1 MNLSLING
9 PVFDTIT
16 PWLPAID
23 AILKSTALL
32 ALTAGV
38 SLLLRRASAATRHM
52 IWTLGLLGAL
62 LLPALSLAVPRWQ
75 LAVVK
80 VAGSA
85 PAVAPEH
92 SALDASPIAQ
102 REVAATDVTGQQPP
116 SLERSLPT
124 NRAAVSDQIANGH
137 RAASALP
144 AAAGESA
151 PISWQS
157 VLLALWAAGAMA
169 ILARLAIGLLAV
181 QWLSRR
187 TERVTDAPWLPLARR
202 LAGAVGVPS
211 SLTFLRS
218 PRATM
223 PMAWGI
229 LRPSVLMPEDADVW
243 PAERLRIVLLHELAH
258 VKRRD
263 CLTHAL
269 AQIACAAYWFNP
281 LVWIAARHLRTER
294 ERACD
299 DLVLAAGTRGSD
311 YAAQLIEVAR
321 VMRSGRFP
329 ALLTGATLAMAHRSQ
344 LEGRLIAILDPRVPR
359 SGISRL
365 RTISTTAL
373 VACALI
379 PLASLQPWAYTEL
392 RQPIERHPLPQAV
405 ANPVPT
411 PSPQPAVPQ
420 PTPEP
425 APRAVVNES
434 RASARVVATSSEV
447 QVKLQDVVQGAL
459 QGAAQGAI
467 QGIQA
472 AIENAPNRGQS
483 EQGEQR
489 RTGSKADPRT
499 VAALTAAL
507 KDPDREVRETAM
519 HALVQLRDP
528 SIFEPLVQA
537 LKDSSPDVRERAARG
552 LGDLQDSRAVAPL
565 TAALKDQNASV
576 REGAVFSLGQLRA
589 QNSAAAITQAL
600 QDQSPSVRE
609 QAAFALGQL
618 REAQAVE
625 PLMHALKDTNA
636 SVREQAAFA
645 LGQLRDRRAV
655 PGLTSA
661 LADASES
668 VREQAVFALGELRD
682 PAAVDALITAMR
694 DAKADVR
701 QQAAFALG
709 QIRDARAVD
718 VLIPALKDTDAEVR
732 SQAVFALGQLRD
744 RRAVDALIAV
754 IKDSSA
760 EVRSQAAFALGQ
772 LRDPRAI
779 DALTTALKD
788 TSSEVRQQA
797 AFALGQLAK

>member
-1 MNLSLING
+1 MNLSLMTG
-9 PVFDTIT
+9 PAFDAFT
-16 PWLPAID
+16 PWLPVLD

-32 ALTAGV
+32 ALTAGI
-38 SLLLRRASAATRHM
+38 SLLLRRGSAATRHM

-62 LLPALSLAVPRWQ
+62 VLPVLSLAVPRWQ
-75 LAVVK
+75 IPVLRVSASDSTPLGAVRSTLENQ
-80 VAGSA
+80 ASLNARPAA
-85 PAVAPEH
+85 PNAP
-92 SALDASPIAQ
+92 SP
-102 REVAATDVTGQQPP
+102 
-116 SLERSLPT
+116 
-124 NRAAVSDQIANGH
+124 
-137 RAASALP
+137 ASAEP
-144 AAAGESA
+144 APSAHNPARDSSGALRGDLAEASRLSPSARSEGGPA

-157 VLLALWAAGAMA
+157 LVLAIWVAGVVA
-169 ILARLAIGLLAV
+169 ILGRLAVGLLAV

-187 TERVTDAPWLPLARR
+187 TERVANAPWLPLARE
-202 LAGAVGVPS
+202 LAAAVGVPS
-211 SLTFLRS
+211 SVTFLRS

-229 LRPSVLMPEDADVW
+229 LRPSVLMPEDADAW

-269 AQIACAAYWFNP
+269 AQLACAVYWFNP

-359 SGISRL
+359 SGISRV
-365 RTISTTAL
+365 RTVTATAL
-373 VACALI
+373 VACGLI
-379 PLASLQPWAYTEL
+379 PLASLQPWAYSEL
-392 RQPIERHPLPQAV
+392 PQSIERQPLPQA
-405 ANPVPT
+405 APNPVQA
-411 PSPQPAVPQ
+411 PQPAVPQ
-420 PTPEP
+420 PAPRP
-425 APRAVVNES
+425 APQPSVTAPVNASGIVHEAIVSAV
-434 RASARVVATSSEV
+434 T
-447 QVKLQDVVQGAL
+447 QGTLQGVLQGAL

-467 QGIQA
+467 EGIQA
-472 AIENAPNRGQS
+472 SIENAPNHEQS
-483 EQGEQR
+483 G
-489 RTGSKADPRT
+489 GSKADPRT

-507 KDPDREVRETAM
+507 KDSDAEVRETAM

-528 SIFEPLVQA
+528 SVFEPLLQA
-537 LKDSSPDVRERAARG
+537 LKDSSSDVREQAARG
-552 LGDLQDSRAVAPL
+552 LGELRDARAVAPL
-565 TAALKDQNASV
+565 TAALKDEHAGV
-576 REGAVFSLGQLRA
+576 REGAVFALGQLRA

-618 REAQAVE
+618 RNAQAVE
-625 PLMHALKDTNA
+625 PLIQALKDTNP

-645 LGQLRDRRAV
+645 LGQIRDRRAV
-655 PGLTSA
+655 GALTGA
-661 LADASES
+661 LADSSES
-668 VREQAVFALGELRD
+668 VREQAVFALGQLRD
-682 PAAVDALITAMR
+682 PVAVDALI
-694 DAKADVR
+694 KALQDSKSDIR
-701 QQAAFALG
+701 GQAAFALG

-718 VLIPALKDTDAEVR
+718 GLIIALKDADAEVR
-732 SQAVFALGQLRD
+732 GHAVFALGQLRD
-744 RRAVDALIAV
+744 RRAVDGLIAA
-754 IKDSSA
+754 IKDTNA
-760 EVRSQAAFALGQ
+760 EVRGQAAFALGQ

-779 DALTTALKD
+779 DALTVALKD

-797 AFALGQLAK
+797 AFALGQLAR